1 MKQELW
7 GYYVKVTAWMI
18 SSNKSR
24 SVEIKF
30 FKYKV
35 NRIKILLKLISE
47 ENAYFLETYGNMAY
61 MY

>member
-1 MKQELW
+1 
-7 GYYVKVTAWMI
+7 MI

-24 SVEIKF
+24 FVEIKF

-47 ENAYFLETYGNMAY
+47 ENGYNPVTYGMWYTCIRIRKVSSEFDIIFN
-61 MY
+61 